1 MLAWQPTGGYHIQAR
16 QTAGSAASGFA
27 GNDLSESVHPND
39 LPPMGATGDKLM
51 LVTRFDLESD
61 RPPLDMDN
69 AREARDRLSRWR
81 WSEMFH
87 FDLDPD

>member
-1 MLAWQPTGGYHIQAR
+1 
-16 QTAGSAASGFA
+16 
-27 GNDLSESVHPND
+27 
-39 LPPMGATGDKLM
+39 MGATGDKLM